1 MSIQNIRKREIKKC
15 VELKVKDIARTTEL
29 EFNKEQ
35 HHKSGRS
42 GDHGKKFNK
51 ISTAISNFKNN
62 TNGLN
67 STLCFQNDE
76 EKNFV
81 TEELTKHS
89 KQYQQKAKSINHPS
103 R

>member
-1 MSIQNIRKREIKKC
+1 MAIEDLRKKEIKLC
-15 VELKVKDIARTTEL
+15 VDHVVKAIAKATEL
-29 EFNKEQ
+29 DFNKEQ

-51 ISTAISNFKNN
+51 ISTAISNFKNDI
-62 TNGLN
+62 TSLN
-67 STLCFQNDE
+67 DTLCFNNDE
-76 EKNFV
+76 ERNYV
-81 TEELTKHS
+81 SQELIKYS